1 MPLITCT
8 IASLIRYGAWLLER
22 EPHAVRPLLCEP
34 LHASSARPPSSGRWL
49 LEPAAVYALVRSAAP
64 SSTIR
69 ALESMLALALSAPER
84 RAVVSALVDACILM
98 GTGGDES
105 PPADE
110 SAPASAARQ
119 RLLVLLRDHRADLEL
134 GTTLVKLNA
143 ASTRRPEHMLRA
155 RLLLLGAL
163 HRHDEALD
171 LLTISDSTSAPA
183 LAYAYCTEHAA
194 GAAGPAAAT
203 AHGAVSGVSPASNSA
218 VSGATTS
225 LYLTLLDRYVS
236 PPNGGPPKLS
246 AANDLLTHWP
256 ESVPAVEA
264 LRRLPPSRPVADF
277 APGLGAL
284 LVTASNRVHHA
295 QIHAAL
301 LRAVSVQTRAELLEK
316 RSKRIIVRE
325 DAQCIVCGR
334 RIGTAAFVVVRGE
347 KLAHIG
353 CHNH

>member
-1 MPLITCT
+1 M
-8 IASLIRYGAWLLER
+8 ASLIRYGAWLLER
-22 EPHAVRPLLCEP
+22 EPNAVRPLLCEP
-34 LHASSARPPSSGRWL
+34 LQPSYARPLLSGRWL
-49 LEPAAVYALVRSAAP
+49 LEPADVYALVRSAAP
-64 SSTIR
+64 TSTIG
-69 ALESMLALALSAPER
+69 ALESMLALAQSAPER
-84 RAVVSALVDACILM
+84 RAVVGALVDACILM
-98 GTGGDES
+98 GTGGDEL

-110 SAPASAARQ
+110 SAPASAARD
-119 RLLVLLRDHRADLEL
+119 RLLALLRDHCADLEL
-134 GTTLVKLNA
+134 GTTLDKLNA
-143 ASTRRPEHMLRA
+143 ATTRRPEHLLRA

-171 LLTISDSTSAPA
+171 LLSISDSTSAPA

-194 GAAGPAAAT
+194 GAAEAAAAA
-203 AHGAVSGVSPASNSA
+203 AHGVSPASHGA

-225 LYLTLLDRYVS
+225 LYLKLLDRYVS

-334 RIGTAAFVVVRGE
+334 RIGTAAFVVVRAE

>member
-34 LHASSARPPSSGRWL
+34 LHPSSARPPSSGRWL

-171 LLTISDSTSAPA
+171 LLSISDSTSAPA

-194 GAAGPAAAT
+194 GAAEAAA
-203 AHGAVSGVSPASNSA
+203 AAAHGVSPASHGAVSGAA
-218 VSGATTS
+218 TS
-225 LYLTLLDRYVS
+225 LYLKLLDRYVS

-325 DAQCIVCGR
+325 EVQCIVCGR

>member
-34 LHASSARPPSSGRWL
+34 LHSSSARPPSSGRWL

-84 RAVVSALVDACILM
+84 RAVVGALVDACILM
-98 GTGGDES
+98 GTGGDEL

-171 LLTISDSTSAPA
+171 LLSISDSTSAPA

-203 AHGAVSGVSPASNSA
+203 AHGAVSG
-218 VSGATTS
+218 ATTS
-225 LYLTLLDRYVS
+225 LYLKLLDRYVS

-325 DAQCIVCGR
+325 EVQCIVCGR